1 MSDFKSENILLMKG
15 DCLERMK
22 EIESGSV
29 DMILTDP
36 PYGIDFQ
43 SQWKKDKS
51 GWMPKIKND
60 KKPFIEFIPESSR
73 CLSEVGCMIIFCRF
87 DSWQTFADECI
98 KNGLKVKSQ
107 IVWDKVV
114 HGMGDLRG
122 ATALQH
128 ELALFITKGKF
139 KFPNKRQKSIVRHKR
154 VNPSDLA
161 HPNEKP
167 VSLMEDLI
175 SGYTSEGDMVLDCF
189 TGVSPVGV
197 ACKNLNRNFIGIEL
211 DDKYFEIAKDRI
223 STC

>member
-1 MSDFKSENILLMKG
+1 MSYLMQG

-43 SQWKKDKS
+43 SQRKKDKTK
-51 GWMPKIKND
+51 WMPKIAND
-60 KKPFIEFIPESSR
+60 KKPFVGFLPEAAR
-73 CLSEVGCMIIFCRF
+73 CLSESGCMIIFCRF
-87 DSWQTFADECI
+87 DSWQEFADKCI
-98 KNGLKVKSQ
+98 EIGLKVKSQ
-107 IVWDKVV
+107 IVWDKMV

-128 ELALFITKGKF
+128 ELALFVTKGKF
-139 KFPNKRQKSIVRHKR
+139 KFPHKRQKSIVKHMR
-154 VNPSDLA
+154 VNPNEMM

-167 VSLMEDLI
+167 VSLMDDLI
-175 SGYTSEGDMVLDCF
+175 SGYTTENQLVLDCF

-197 ACKNLNRNFIGIEL
+197 AAKNLNRSFIGIEL
-211 DDKYFEIAKDRI
+211 DDKYFEIAKERI
-223 STC
+223 GSVD

>member
-1 MSDFKSENILLMKG
+1 MEYKNENLWLMKG

-43 SQWKKDKS
+43 SQWKKDKTK
-51 GWMPKIKND
+51 WMPKIAND
-60 KKPFIEFIPESSR
+60 KKPFIEFIEEASR
-73 CLSEVGCMIIFCRF
+73 CLSITGCMIVFCRF
-87 DSWQTFADECI
+87 DSWQAFADECDRY
-98 KNGLKVKSQ
+98 GLKVKSQ
-107 IVWDKVV
+107 IVWNKVV

-139 KFPNKRQKSIVRHKR
+139 RFPGKRQKSIVTHTR
-154 VNPSDLA
+154 VNPKDML

-167 VSLMEDLI
+167 VSLMNELI
-175 SGYTSEGDMVLDCF
+175 EGYTREGQLILDCF

-197 ACKNLNRNFIGIEL
+197 AAKNLNRKFIGIEM
-211 DDKYFEIAKDRI
+211 DGKYFDIAKDRI
-223 STC
+223 INS

>member
-1 MSDFKSENILLMKG
+1 MSDFKSENIWLMKG

-22 EIESGSV
+22 EIPDGSV

-43 SQWKKDKS
+43 SQMRKDKTK
-51 GWMPKIKND
+51 WMPKILND
-60 KKPFIEFIPESSR
+60 KKPFIEFIEGAARVMSST
-73 CLSEVGCMIIFCRF
+73 GCMIIFCRF
-87 DSWQTFADECI
+87 DSWQMFASECESY
-98 KNGLKVKSQ
+98 GLKVKSQ

-128 ELALFITKGKF
+128 ELALFVTKGKF
-139 KFPNKRQKSIVRHKR
+139 KFPHKRQKSIVKHMR
-154 VNPSDLA
+154 VKPSEML

-167 VSLMEDLI
+167 VSLMKDLI
-175 SGYTSEGDMVLDCF
+175 SGYTGDGAVILDCF

-197 ACKNLNRNFIGIEL
+197 AAKDLSRNFIGIEL
-211 DDKYFEIAKDRI
+211 DEKYFEIAKERI
-223 STC
+223 NG

>member
-1 MSDFKSENILLMKG
+1 MIKLLMG

-29 DMILTDP
+29 DLILTDP

-43 SQWKKDKS
+43 SQWKKDKAK
-51 GWMPKIKND
+51 WMPKIAND
-60 KKPFIEFIPESSR
+60 KRPFIEFIPEAAR
-73 CLSEVGCMIIFCRF
+73 CLSKAGCMIVFCRF
-87 DSWQTFADECI
+87 DSWQDFANECHE
-98 KNGLKVKSQ
+98 NGLKVKSQ

-128 ELALFITKGKF
+128 ELALFVSKGGF
-139 KFPNKRQKSIVRHKR
+139 KFAGKRQKSIVQCNR
-154 VNPSDLA
+154 VNPKDML

-167 VSLMEDLI
+167 VALMENLI
-175 SGYTSEGDMVLDCF
+175 SGYSQEGDTVLDCF

-197 ACKNLNRNFIGIEL
+197 AAKNLNRDFIGIEL
-211 DDKYFEIAKDRI
+211 DETYFNIAEKRI
-223 STC
+223 NEE